1 MTNETQAW
9 ASRYFGVRPYNLTQE
24 QLDFAQRALD
34 MGLDYTLDLPRKPVN
49 LPQPVYIDCDNGMN
63 WYIVPVALANNLR
76 LAIEEQGFLGKIGRS
91 TARMTTTTLMWGCMQ
106 LLTSKSQWP

>member
-76 LAIEEQGFLGKIGRS
+76 LAIEEQGFLGEDWKKYRTDDDDYPHVGLYAVIN
-91 TARMTTTTLMWGCMQ
+91 Q
-106 LLTSKSQWP
+106 